1 MRVLIVDDEPLALR
15 RLTLAL
21 NDLAEVELVG
31 AASEGDEAFRMVEAL
46 KPDLVFLDV
55 EMPGRSGMSVAGG
68 LTGEHRP
75 EIVFVTAFEHYAPD
89 AFGVDAADYVLKPV
103 RLDRLRQA
111 LDRARLRREMRLA
124 HKSTDATREP
134 IADAGPYDQCLWAP
148 ERDGMVRVP
157 VEQIDWIEAA
167 RDYALLHTR
176 SRSYILRTTMSALA
190 DRLDPD
196 ELTRVHR
203 SAFVRFGSIER
214 VVQPPSGL
222 IRLILS
228 SGAEVQVGPSYTAE
242 VRARLKQLTA

>member
-15 RLTLAL
+15 RLTMALA
-21 NDLAEVELVG
+21 DVTDVELVG
-31 AASEGDEAFRMVEAL
+31 AAADGDEALEMIETLR
-46 KPDLVFLDV
+46 PDLVFLDV

-68 LTGEHRP
+68 LAGEHRP

-124 HKSTDATREP
+124 HRQSDIREP
-134 IADAGPYDQCLWAP
+134 PAAEGSYDQCLWAP

-176 SRSYILRTTMSALA
+176 SRSYILRTTMTALA
-190 DRLDPD
+190 DRLDPA

-203 SAFVRFGSIER
+203 SAFVRFASVER
-214 VVQPPSGL
+214 VIQSPSGL
-222 IRLILS
+222 VRLILS

-242 VRARLKQLTA
+242 VRAKLKQLTA

>member
-1 MRVLIVDDEPLALR
+1 MRVLIVDDEPLARR
-15 RLTLAL
+15 RLAMAL
-21 NDLAEVELVG
+21 DDLSDVEVVG
-31 AASEGDEAFRMVEAL
+31 AAADGDEALGMLEAL
-46 KPDLVFLDV
+46 RPDLVFLDV
-55 EMPGRSGMSVAGG
+55 EMPGRSGMSVAAG

-124 HKSTDATREP
+124 HRQSDVRELT
-134 IADAGPYDQCLWAP
+134 ADGDRYDQCLWAP

-157 VEQIDWIEAA
+157 VDHIDWIEAA

-176 SRSYILRTTMSALA
+176 SRSYIVRSTMSALA
-190 DRLDPD
+190 DRLDPNA
-196 ELTRVHR
+196 LTRVHR

-214 VVQPPSGL
+214 VIQSPSGL
-222 IRLILS
+222 IRLVLS
-228 SGAEVQVGPSYTAE
+228 SGAEVQVGPSYAAE
-242 VRARLKQLTA
+242 VRTRLKQFTA